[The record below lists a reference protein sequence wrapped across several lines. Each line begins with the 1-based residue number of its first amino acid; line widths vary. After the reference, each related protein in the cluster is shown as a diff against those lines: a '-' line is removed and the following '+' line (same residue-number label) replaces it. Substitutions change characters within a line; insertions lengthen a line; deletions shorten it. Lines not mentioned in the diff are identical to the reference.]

1 MIIEQIIEWGP
12 INPVMIS
19 IVGYWTVGSV
29 MWAIFHF
36 PCLFNV
42 GLSLGSFSLVCFWLM
57 DFITYWA
64 TFFFKYFICLNFFN
78 FFYKR
83 YTDTLELGSRPHGQR
98 EKKNEVSIVHP
109 TPISTILAAQVFIS
123 LKVKVLF
130 YVFFR
135 DVSNYKFYLF

>member
-29 MWAIFHF
+29 IWAIFHF

-78 FFYKR
+78 FFLQAVHR
-83 YTDTLELGSRPHGQR
+83 YTRTRWSTTWVER
-98 EKKNEVSIVHP
+98 KKNEISIVRP
-109 TPISTILAAQVFIS
+109 TLISTILAAQVFIS

-130 YVFFR
+130 YVSFR